1 MQVHIIIICSFISVA
16 GAKQKKKK
24 DKDDIKI
31 EDFATPETSP
41 SDIGEEKMV
50 HNPPPPPPLPG
61 QFTPLFSTAVSLKLR
76 IMDNYAC
83 LTRVK
88 PYSSKDGKQT

>member
-1 MQVHIIIICSFISVA
+1 MQVHVIIICSFISVA

-24 DKDDIKI
+24 DK
-31 EDFATPETSP
+31 EDFATPETLP
-41 SDIGEEKMV
+41 SDIGEEKVV

-88 PYSSKDGKQT
+88 PYSSKDGEQT